1 MKGILIGNIERNKKI
16 VVITFIVFIIGI
28 IILGVMM
35 KALVP
40 TLELK
45 ASKKR
50 IKVNSKE
57 EIVVPVTLS
66 KLPEGIYPAASV
78 SIKFDSNKLEFL
90 GLASGTMETYND
102 YDKEGQSKATFKVP
116 NWTYNTKLANEEGE
130 IKAMYLD
137 TTVGKNAY
145 NKDGFKKGEKDMP
158 FKLMFRLKSSANPKD
173 NLKIEFNEAV
183 FATETGDKD
192 KSTLSTKKG
201 YGALGVKNTVIKVL

>member
-1 MKGILIGNIERNKKI
+1 MKGILIENLKKKKI
-16 VVITFIVFIIGI
+16 KAIIFLLVIV
-28 IILGVMM
+28 GVTLSYLVT

-40 TLELK
+40 TLMLK
-45 ASKKR
+45 GPKEEVKA
-50 IKVNSKE
+50 NSKD

-78 SIKFDSNKLEFL
+78 SIKFDSNKLEFVS
-90 GLASGTMETYND
+90 LASGTMETYND
-102 YDKEGQSKATFKVP
+102 YDKKGESKATFKVP
-116 NWTYNTKLANEEGE
+116 NWTYNAKLANEEGE

-145 NKDGFKKGEKDMP
+145 NKDGFKKDEKDMP
-158 FKLMFRLKSSANPKD
+158 FKLIFKLKSSANPKD
-173 NLKIEFNEAV
+173 NIKIELNEAV

-201 YGALGVKNTVIKVL
+201 YGDLKVKNTVIKVV